1 MLGVKIYHMEQEGY
15 EKLHVDGTW
24 CVASVCHCERIAK
37 ATKQRLERH
46 LETDEV
52 FVLLQGNAKLY
63 LGEEM
68 QEIVMTECCI
78 YFVDKGVWHTITT
91 EPGTKVLIVE
101 KSDTGPENTEYWRNL
116 HNDNEI

>member
-1 MLGVKIYHMEQEGY
+1 MQGIKIYEMEQEGY
-15 EKLHVDGTW
+15 EKLHIDDTW

-37 ATKQRLERH
+37 ATTQRLERH

-52 FVLLQGNAKLY
+52 FVLLCGTAKLY

-68 QEIVMTECCI
+68 QEVVMQECQI
-78 YFVDKGVWHTITT
+78 YSVDKGTWHTITT

-101 KSDTGPENTEYWRNL
+101 KSDTGPSNTEYWRDL
-116 HNDNEI
+116 KK